1 MPKKNETENKEKKA
15 TTKKTTVNKK
25 PESKKKTT
33 TKSVD
38 KKKKVTNKVE
48 EKKIDT
54 EKEII
59 DDATV
64 VTKENT
70 LKETKRNAAFIE
82 RLGAFIIDFFI
93 ISMIVSLVTYPF
105 ATSSNTEKLNRETE
119 KVIEQYQKGKIDAN
133 TYLSRAS
140 DISYDLSKETGLSSV
155 ISVIIFALYF
165 IVFQYKNGGQTIG
178 KKLLK
183 IKISK
188 SDGTELNINDVMFR
202 ALIIDFILYNIITLC
217 ITLFASKDVYFYG
230 ILIFEFIQYIVI
242 FISAIMILSR
252 KDKRGLHDV
261 ITHTEVIKENIIIEE
276 VEGAEA

>member
-1 MPKKNETENKEKKA
+1 MPKENEVDNKEKEVK
-15 TTKKTTVNKK
+15 TKKTTINKK
-25 PESKKKTT
+25 VQPKKKTY
-33 TKSVD
+33 TKGVD
-38 KKKKVTNKVE
+38 KKKK
-48 EKKIDT
+48 IDKDI

-64 VTKENT
+64 ITQKDT
-70 LKETKRNAAFIE
+70 IKETKRNAAFRE
-82 RLGAFIIDFFI
+82 RLGAFVIDFII

-105 ATSSNTEKLNRETE
+105 TTNSNIEKLNNEAE
-119 KVIEQYQKGKIDAN
+119 KVIEQYQNGKIDAN
-133 TYLSRAS
+133 KYLSRSS
-140 DISYDLSKETGLSSV
+140 DISYDLSKQTGLSSV

-202 ALIIDFILYNIITLC
+202 ALIIDFILYDIITLC
-217 ITLFASKDVYFYG
+217 ITLFASKDVYFYS

-261 ITHTEVIKENIIIEE
+261 ITHTEVIKENVIVEE